1 MNAEVSQ
8 SLLLVGADPASTEPL
23 LRHLVTEGYAISVA
37 HSLRRCLQHL
47 KEQPVALVLL
57 DTVHASPLLAPWDLF
72 QEAHA
77 VADVPWLL
85 LVRDRLEVQRAL
97 ALGAADALI
106 LPLLH
111 LGELAARVRAILR
124 RRMGSP
130 VARRNRF
137 YVDRDLLI
145 DLDTEEVWVRGEKV
159 ALTPRERA
167 LLLALARRAG
177 QVLSP
182 DWLIWVAWGEPA
194 VESRRPLLKQCV
206 WRLRQKVE
214 RDPRRPVLLVTH
226 RGEGYE
232 LRRTWP
238 GEDA

>member
-1 MNAEVSQ
+1 MNSEAPR

-23 LRHLVTEGYAISVA
+23 LRHLLAEGYAVSVA

-47 KEQPVALVLL
+47 KKQSVALVLL
-57 DTVHASPLLAPWDLF
+57 DAAHASPLLAPWDLF
-72 QEAHA
+72 REAQA
-77 VADVPWLL
+77 VSDVPWLL

-106 LPLLH
+106 LPLH

-124 RRMGSP
+124 RRPGSP
-130 VARRNRF
+130 GARRSHF

-145 DLDTEEVWVRGEKV
+145 DLETEEVWVRGEKV

-194 VESRRPLLKQCV
+194 VKSRRPLLKQCI

-214 RDPRRPVLLVTH
+214 RDPRRPALIITH

-232 LRRTWP
+232 LRRTSP